1 MKTQEIE
8 GLFLSREN
16 LTLLDHMLFS
26 LFERKCSVCVLPADG
41 RALGAGVAS
50 RASSVLISPGCS
62 EEWSDSARVA
72 MAFVDNSSM
81 VRMVESTVVSL
92 AVVVSGLAD
101 VV

>member
-1 MKTQEIE
+1 M
-8 GLFLSREN
+8 SREN
-16 LTLLDHMLFS
+16 LTPLDQTLFS

-62 EEWSDSARVA
+62 EEWSDSARAAVA
-72 MAFVDNSSM
+72 MASVDNSSM

-92 AVVVSGLAD
+92 PVVVSGLAD
-101 VV
+101 VVSST